1 MISAP
6 ACTDVTEYD
15 RAAERVLLTESS
27 ENESGVAFKV
37 AITLTFVSQL
47 FEQYMLQYLPI
58 DGTGLGENE
67 DEGEEWKMGLINSP
81 L

>member
-1 MISAP
+1 MISVP

-15 RAAERVLLTESS
+15 GAAERVLLTESS

-47 FEQYMLQYLPI
+47 FEQYMPQYLSM
-58 DGTGLGENE
+58 DGTGLGANE
-67 DEGEEWKMGLINSP
+67 YEEWKMGLINS
-81 L
+81 LL